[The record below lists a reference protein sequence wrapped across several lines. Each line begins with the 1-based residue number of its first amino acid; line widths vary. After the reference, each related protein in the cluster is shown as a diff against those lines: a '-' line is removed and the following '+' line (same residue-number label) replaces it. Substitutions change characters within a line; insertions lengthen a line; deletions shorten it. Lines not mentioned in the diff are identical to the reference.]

1 MPMMFR
7 PVGES
12 EWQQGQ
18 TANVSRTGVLFT
30 TQTTMKPHTALEM
43 KLVFPAEIVGQAAGQ
58 VVCRGEV
65 IRAESSSP
73 LQEPQSALAATIGS
87 FRMLPG
93 EGQ

>member
-1 MPMMFR
+1 MMFR
-7 PVGES
+7 QVGDT
-12 EWQQGQ
+12 EWQQGL

-43 KLVFPAEIVGQAAGQ
+43 RLVFPAEIVGQAAGQ

-65 IRAESSSP
+65 IRSEASP
-73 LQEPQSALAATIGS
+73 LQEPRALAATIGS

-93 EGQ
+93 EGK

>member
-1 MPMMFR
+1 MTFR
-7 PVGES
+7 QVGDT

-43 KLVFPAEIVGQAAGQ
+43 KLAFPAEIVGQGAGQ

-65 IRAESSSP
+65 IRAESSP

>member
-1 MPMMFR
+1 MMFR
-7 PVGES
+7 RVGEA
-12 EWQQGQ
+12 EWQQGL

-43 KLVFPAEIVGQAAGQ
+43 RMVFPAEIVGQGAGQ

-65 IRAESSSP
+65 VRAESSI

-93 EGQ
+93 EGK

>member
-1 MPMMFR
+1 MMFR
-7 PVGES
+7 PVWAT

-30 TQTTMKPHTALEM
+30 AQTTMQPHTALEM
-43 KLVFPAEIVGQAAGQ
+43 KLVFPAEIVGPGAGQ

-65 IRAESSSP
+65 IRAEATP
-73 LQEPQSALAATIGS
+73 LQGPPAVAATIGS

>member
-1 MPMMFR
+1 MMFR
-7 PVGES
+7 RVGES

-30 TQTTMKPHTALEM
+30 TQTTMQPHTALEM
-43 KLVFPAEIVGQAAGQ
+43 KLVFPAELVGQAAGQ

-65 IRAESSSP
+65 IRAESSP
-73 LQEPQSALAATIGS
+73 LQAPQSALAATIGS

>member
-1 MPMMFR
+1 MMFR
-7 PVGES
+7 QVGDS
-12 EWQQGQ
+12 EWQQAQ

-43 KLVFPAEIVGQAAGQ
+43 KLVFPAELVGPSAGQ

-65 IRAESSSP
+65 IRAESSP
-73 LQEPQSALAATIGS
+73 LQGPQALAARIGS